1 MKKEVLTVEKTGSA
15 KEGQEHQWTQHKL
28 INTHP
33 SPIRLAES
41 DTHTC
46 CRHSRKLRLRA
57 AANILAFSSLEV
69 WIKVADTLGTFVFL
83 TVLSTI
89 FHKAF

>member
-1 MKKEVLTVEKTGSA
+1 MIQNRKYGTHLEERVPQMKKEVLTVEKMGSA

-41 DTHTC
+41 DAHTF
-46 CRHSRKLRLRA
+46 CRHSRKLRL
-57 AANILAFSSLEV
+57 
-69 WIKVADTLGTFVFL
+69 
-83 TVLSTI
+83 
-89 FHKAF
+89 